1 MNTYY
6 FYIMSN
12 KSRRL
17 YVGFTSDLPKRA
29 HQHKTKT
36 FKSAFT
42 ARYTFDM
49 LVYYECYTD
58 PTTAIKRETEVK
70 AWRRE
75 KKLRLILAVNPDWVD
90 LSKEWGQDES
100 WLRMEGMMPSQVFK
114 QSLAAREA
122 GGAVSSPPAR
132 GLTPRAERSE

>member
-1 MNTYY
+1 MNTCYVC
-6 FYIMSN
+6 IMSN

-17 YVGFTSDLPKRA
+17 YIGFTSDLPKRA
-29 HQHKTKT
+29 YQHKTKT

-49 LVYYECYTD
+49 LVYYECIKD
-58 PTTAIKRETEVK
+58 PTAAIKRETEIK

-90 LSKEWGQDES
+90 ISKEWGQDES
-100 WLRMEGMMPSQVFK
+100 WLRMEGMMPRQVFK
-114 QSLAAREA
+114 RTAS
-122 GGAVSSPPAR
+122 
-132 GLTPRAERSE
+132 

>member
-1 MNTYY
+1 MNTCYVC
-6 FYIMSN
+6 IMSN

-17 YVGFTSDLPKRA
+17 YIGFTSDLPKRA
-29 HQHKTKT
+29 CRHKTKT

-49 LVYYECYTD
+49 LVYYECFKD
-58 PTTAIKRETEVK
+58 PTAAIKRETEIK

-90 LSKEWGQDES
+90 ISKEWGQDES
-100 WLRMEGMMPSQVFK
+100 WLRMEGMMSRQVFK
-114 QSLAAREA
+114 RTAS
-122 GGAVSSPPAR
+122 
-132 GLTPRAERSE
+132 